1 MSNELTVTERAER
14 VLKFSETRNKL
25 AAMAAKSVD
34 LVEITNAAGYQQ
46 VHTARMDLKSTR
58 VEITKRGKEARD
70 DANAFAKAVIAKEK
84 ELVAIIEPEE
94 SRLQSLQDAWDAAR
108 EAERQ
113 ANAAAERARIEEI
126 QTRIIAIRSAPASYV
141 AHCAADLAED
151 IAHLEAMVIGEDF
164 AEFQQQAEAAK
175 AESLAKLRD
184 MHAAAVQREAEEA
197 ERQRQAKAEAERLAA
212 ERAELERIRAEQ
224 EAAAMVERERIA
236 AERAEQEKAAA
247 VERARLATEREAQE
261 AEMRAEREK
270 LAQERAEADR
280 IAAER
285 RADEERKAAEE
296 RAKIEAE
303 RKAAEQAKR
312 EAEAAA
318 RQREIE
324 SATIETAAAEAL
336 GLLRELAP
344 GHIVTL
350 KLESA
355 LSREVMA

>member
-1 MSNELTVTERAER
+1 MNALSVVERAER
-14 VLKFSETRNKL
+14 VLKFSETRDKL

-34 LVEITNAAGYQQ
+34 LVDITNTAGYQQ
-46 VHTARMDLKSTR
+46 VHAARMDLKNTR
-58 VEITKRGKEARD
+58 VDITKRGKEARD

-84 ELVAIIEPEE
+84 ELIGIIEPEE
-94 SRLQSLQDAWDAAR
+94 SRLQGLQEAWDAAR

-113 ANAAAERARIEEI
+113 AKAAAERARIQEI
-126 QTRIIAIRSAPASYV
+126 QTRIIAIRSAPASYA

-151 IAHLEAMVIGEDF
+151 IAHMESMAIGEEF
-164 AEFQQQAEAAK
+164 AEFQQQAEAARDE
-175 AESLAKLRD
+175 AILTLRD
-184 MHAAAVQREAEEA
+184 MRTLAEQREFEEA

-224 EAAAMVERERIA
+224 EAAAKAERERIA

-247 VERARLATEREAQE
+247 ADRARLAAEREAQE

-270 LAQERAEADR
+270 LAQERAEAER

-285 RADEERKAAEE
+285 RAEEERKAAEE
-296 RAKIEAE
+296 RAKIETE
-303 RKAAEQAKR
+303 RKAAEKVKR

-336 GLLRELAP
+336 ELLRELAP

-355 LSREVMA
+355 LATGAST